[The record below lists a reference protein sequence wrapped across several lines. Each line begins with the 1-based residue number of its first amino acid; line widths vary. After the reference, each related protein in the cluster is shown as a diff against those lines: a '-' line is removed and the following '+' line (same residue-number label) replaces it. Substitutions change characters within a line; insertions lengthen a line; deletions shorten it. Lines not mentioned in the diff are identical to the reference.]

1 MMVMKLNTQKI
12 EKELKRLGWTRADLA
27 RALNVHRQAVY
38 IFLAQDTLPRL
49 GTVEKYAR
57 ALGVDPKDLIKG

>member
-1 MMVMKLNTQKI
+1 MKLNTQKI

-27 RALNVHRQAVY
+27 RVLNVKRQAVY

-49 GTVEKYAR
+49 STLEKYAR